1 MKPLTPEEEKEQI
14 RRAFAQKQA
23 SLAEG
28 ILFNLMQ
35 NPSLANICK
44 KKTPAQVAEEVSL
57 NFMEVVYH
65 QRIKLA
71 EEEE

>member
-35 NPSLANICK
+35 NPSLNDICRNA
-44 KKTPAQVAEEVSL
+44 TPAEIAEQVSL

-65 QRIKLA
+65 QRIKLT